1 MMQPSD
7 MASVLVVEDNEFDR
21 FLIQDTIK
29 RRNLPLQVHIMQDG
43 FDAREFLS
51 EPEVVPPSLI
61 VLDLNMPRM
70 DGFELL
76 KWLRVRDAFKQ
87 VPIIIL
93 TCSESDADR
102 KMAMQEG
109 ATDYLLKPMD
119 VDQME
124 QVVVNLFQKW
134 ALQVE

>member
-1 MMQPSD
+1 

-21 FLIQDTIK
+21 FLIKDTIK
-29 RRNLPLQVHIMQDG
+29 RRELPLQVHIMQDG

-51 EPEVVPPSLI
+51 DPNNEKTPALI

-76 KWLRVRDAFKQ
+76 KWLRVRESFQ
-87 VPIIIL
+87 TVPIIIL
-93 TCSESDADR
+93 TCSESDSDR
-102 KMAMQEG
+102 RRAMEEG

-119 VDQME
+119 VDEME
-124 QVVVNLFQKW
+124 KVVVNLFQKW